1 MLRLVPDFPSSF
13 VPCNAFGTVKQDAW
27 GDSRPLGAWVCLPAG
42 QMLCCLASF
51 PSWEHPETSPKSM
64 SMVENSRGK
73 ASWAPQANVA
83 PLEASGLGFV
93 TIYLLSPA
101 LFLPPFSSPHKLQ
114 GCLQGLD
121 FLPNLDVLKGTL
133 FEIET

>member
-1 MLRLVPDFPSSF
+1 MVGKPRD
-13 VPCNAFGTVKQDAW
+13 
-27 GDSRPLGAWVCLPAG
+27 R
-42 QMLCCLASF
+42 ASC
-51 PSWEHPETSPKSM
+51 
-64 SMVENSRGK
+64 V
-73 ASWAPQANVA
+73 PQANVA
-83 PLEASGLGFV
+83 PLEAAGLGFV

-121 FLPNLDVLKGTL
+121 FLPNLDALKGTL

>member
-1 MLRLVPDFPSSF
+1 
-13 VPCNAFGTVKQDAW
+13 
-27 GDSRPLGAWVCLPAG
+27 
-42 QMLCCLASF
+42 
-51 PSWEHPETSPKSM
+51 
-64 SMVENSRGK
+64 MVENSRGR

-121 FLPNLDVLKGTL
+121 FLPNLDALKGTL